1 MISFLLVVIKYIKSY
16 QPYLVT
22 EYGLKRL
29 ERSEIQEDRNMIR
42 VLMSGCNGKMG
53 QMITGL
59 VKEDEQVEIVAGIDT
74 YTGISNTYPV
84 FKSFADCDVE
94 VDVVIDFSNAAAL
107 EGLLAYCIS
116 KQVPAVICSTGY
128 SKEQLQKIKEASE
141 KVAILKSAN
150 MSMGINLL
158 LKLLKDAAKVLAPAG
173 YDIELV
179 EKHHNQ
185 KLDAPSGTALALA
198 DSINDALNNEYNYV
212 YDRSQVRQKRDS
224 KEIGISAVRAGT
236 IVGEHEVIFAGTD
249 EVIEFKHTAY
259 SRSVFGKGAVE
270 AAKYL
275 AGKPAG
281 MYDMSDVIAF

>member
-128 SKEQLQKIKEASE
+128 SEEQLQKIKEASE

-158 LKLLKDAAKVLAPAG
+158 LKLLKDAAKVLASAG

>member
-1 MISFLLVVIKYIKSY
+1 MIKVLL
-16 QPYLVT
+16 
-22 EYGLKRL
+22 
-29 ERSEIQEDRNMIR
+29 N
-42 VLMSGCNGKMG
+42 GCNGKMG

-59 VKEDEQVEIVAGIDT
+59 VKEDEQLEIAAGVDARQDIA
-74 YTGISNTYPV
+74 NPYPV
-84 FKSFADCDVE
+84 FASPAECTVD
-94 VDVVIDFSNAAAL
+94 VDVVIDFSNASAL
-107 EGLLAYCIS
+107 EGLLAYCIDR
-116 KQVPAVICSTGY
+116 QVPAVLCSTGY
-128 SKEQLQKIKEASE
+128 SEEQLQSIREASE

-158 LKLLKDAAKVLAPAG
+158 LKLVKDAAKVLAPAG

-179 EKHHNQ
+179 ERHHNQ

-198 DSINDALNNEYNYV
+198 DSINDAMDGAYDYV
-212 YDRSQVRQKRDS
+212 YDRSQTRRKRDK
-224 KEIGISAVRAGT
+224 KEIGISAVRGGT

-281 MYDMSDVIAF
+281 MYDMSDVIRLES